1 MIGVLESQLR
11 FVQHVQSI
19 DTTGVE
25 PLSSIR
31 DDTAEGLR
39 EAAITLD
46 QLKSALD
53 DEISLGR
60 VKRPRRIPCLL
71 WLQGTKIPLV
81 GPSESDTHVAA
92 VWVCVDAVQ
101 FHMYPP
107 PPKQPNQGLAKL
119 HLQIMRRT

>member
-60 VKRPRRIPCLL
+60 VKRPRRVCRDPGFSAVEPWNPL
-71 WLQGTKIPLV
+71 GT
-81 GPSESDTHVAA
+81 A
-92 VWVCVDAVQ
+92 
-101 FHMYPP
+101 
-107 PPKQPNQGLAKL
+107 
-119 HLQIMRRT
+119 RRTAGSYFVVRDSTG